1 MLCDPGSEEP
11 RCVLEASPVLSLGSP
26 EHFGQGRCLSLSLTA
41 EGQAAARTFLMGVV
55 QCAFLTFYHK
65 QLAAQALDGVL
76 VPQKHMGFLS
86 VQLQ

>member
-1 MLCDPGSEEP
+1 VCRKLLLC
-11 RCVLEASPVLSLGSP
+11 CLGSQ

-41 EGQAAARTFLMGVV
+41 EGQAAAGTFLMGVV

-65 QLAAQALDGVL
+65 QLAAQALDGVV
-76 VPQKHMGFLS
+76 VPQKLMGFLS